1 MTNQAGTKGGAAV
14 PKFFSLKVNCAYC
27 CVCSLGRDR
36 PDRRQVIVSGCG
48 GSCLVFPGLLG
59 LRRTLEAGA

>member
-36 PDRRQVIVSGCG
+36 PYRTQANAGELGR
-48 GSCLVFPGLLG
+48 SCLVFPGLLG
-59 LRRTLEAGA
+59 LRCTLEAGA